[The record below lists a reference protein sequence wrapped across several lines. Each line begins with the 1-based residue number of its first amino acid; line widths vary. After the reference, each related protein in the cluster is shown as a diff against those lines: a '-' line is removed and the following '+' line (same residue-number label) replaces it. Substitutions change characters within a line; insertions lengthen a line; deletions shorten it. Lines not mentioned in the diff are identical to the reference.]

1 MGMSH
6 DTAEE
11 LFGTLQMLD
20 RVLRWGFR
28 AHRQPQDP
36 GPGAQATLFYL
47 LRNEP
52 ARAKDI
58 AEWLGIGAAPQSRQ
72 LADLEQHGL
81 ISREPDPDDAR
92 AARIRLTD
100 HGRATVL
107 ELRERRITVIQNAL
121 ADLDST
127 TADSAVTALRGVVDQ
142 MREGL
147 AEMIGQPGTRC
158 ATPPPSTQT
167 LPAVDAQRPAPEAD
181 TDPKD
186 AR

>member
-6 DTAEE
+6 ETAEE
-11 LFGTLQMLD
+11 LFGTLQMFD

-28 AHRQPQDP
+28 AHHQPDDP
-36 GPGAQATLFYL
+36 GPGGQATLFYL

-72 LADLEQHGL
+72 LADLEQNGL

-92 AARIRLTD
+92 AARIRLTED
-100 HGRATVL
+100 GRATVL
-107 ELRERRITVIQNAL
+107 ALRERRITVIQQAL
-121 ADLDST
+121 SGMDAQAAD
-127 TADSAVTALRGVVDQ
+127 AAVGSLRGVVEE

-147 AEMIGQPGTRC
+147 AEMIGRPGTRC
-158 ATPPPSTQT
+158 STPPPSTQA
-167 LPAVDAQRPAPEAD
+167 LPAVDAQRPAPTAD
-181 TDPKD
+181 ADSKNT
-186 AR
+186 A

>member
-6 DTAEE
+6 ETAEE
-11 LFGTLQMLD
+11 LFGTLQMFD
-20 RVLRWGFR
+20 RMLRWGFR
-28 AHRQPQDP
+28 AHRLAEDP

-72 LADLEQHGL
+72 LADLEQNGL

-100 HGRATVL
+100 QGRATVL
-107 ELRERRITVIQNAL
+107 ALRERRITVIQQAL
-121 ADLDST
+121 AHMDAG
-127 TADSAVTALRGVVDQ
+127 TADSAVTALREVVDQ

-147 AEMIGQPGTRC
+147 AEMIDQSSARPSV
-158 ATPPPSTQT
+158 PPPSTQA
-167 LPAVDAQRPAPEAD
+167 LPSVTAPPTTD
-181 TDPKD
+181 LTDPKD
-186 AR
+186 TA

>member
-6 DTAEE
+6 ETAEE
-11 LFGTLQMLD
+11 LFGTLQILD

-28 AHRQPQDP
+28 AHRQPDDP

-72 LADLEQHGL
+72 LADLEQNGL

-92 AARIRLTD
+92 AARIRLTEE
-100 HGRATVL
+100 GRATVL
-107 ELRERRITVIQNAL
+107 ALRERRIAVIQKSL
-121 ADLDST
+121 AEMDAA
-127 TADSAVTALRGVVDQ
+127 TADSAVTALRGVVEE
-142 MREGL
+142 MRDGL
-147 AEMIGQPGTRC
+147 AEMIGQSPTRP
-158 ATPPPSTQT
+158 TVPPPSTQA
-167 LPAVDAQRPAPEAD
+167 LPSVAAPHRTDLTDSKD
-181 TDPKD
+181 T
-186 AR
+186 A